1 MGEPSGD
8 ATGERCGRLRLDPL
22 VASGIAVDAVVLRK
36 GGGACG
42 AARGGASETRR
53 LIACI
58 VSIELTRGAR
68 SLTAS
73 DDADAVACC
82 RQRLRSCRHR
92 PGGPPLPGAT
102 IISTGG
108 LDRRTCHAG
117 RSATSCGLHSNCSPS
132 GEASDPRDVAERPPG
147 VPATVFGGEQM
158 ARRWRPTRRSAE
170 ISPLQ
175 ADRGRGDPF
184 APRLGMGCTSLGLH
198 FIAADGEIGSDVDLG
213 FMVGDGVELKLVL
226 RGATKLNAMISRPA
240 GSSIRELPARK
251 GRRRL
256 PSP

>member
-1 MGEPSGD
+1 
-8 ATGERCGRLRLDPL
+8 
-22 VASGIAVDAVVLRK
+22 
-36 GGGACG
+36 
-42 AARGGASETRR
+42 
-53 LIACI
+53 
-58 VSIELTRGAR
+58 
-68 SLTAS
+68 
-73 DDADAVACC
+73 
-82 RQRLRSCRHR
+82 
-92 PGGPPLPGAT
+92 
-102 IISTGG
+102 
-108 LDRRTCHAG
+108 
-117 RSATSCGLHSNCSPS
+117 
-132 GEASDPRDVAERPPG
+132 

-175 ADRGRGDPF
+175 ADRGRGEPF

-213 FMVGDGVELKLVL
+213 LMVGDGVELRLVL